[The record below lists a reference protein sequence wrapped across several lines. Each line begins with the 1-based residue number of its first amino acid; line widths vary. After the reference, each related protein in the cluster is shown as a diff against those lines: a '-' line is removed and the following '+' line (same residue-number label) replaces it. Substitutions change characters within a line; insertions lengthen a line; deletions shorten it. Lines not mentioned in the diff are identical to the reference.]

1 MLRYQRSSLAM
12 LRRRPELALAARR
25 RLSPEH
31 RSAPQA
37 GLLSILRRA
46 SYSLDLRKFSISEA
60 DMKRLPTCGVD
71 PESRWAW
78 TGAGAVRISWRITAS
93 PNSLD
98 TLCAAWIRDTAEL
111 DRAGWMGSAG
121 SGASNAGLCL
131 RLRGSDRDR
140 TEGGELSSA
149 DARYGG
155 GAGNCSG

>member
-1 MLRYQRSSLAM
+1 M
-12 LRRRPELALAARR
+12 LRRRPGLALAARR

-31 RSAPQA
+31 RSAPQG
-37 GLLSILRRA
+37 GLLNILWRA
-46 SYSLDLRKFSISEA
+46 SYSWECLLMRSLDLRKISISEA

-78 TGAGAVRISWRITAS
+78 TGAEGAVRISWRITAS

-121 SGASNAGLCL
+121 SGASKAGLCL